1 MKGDLSL
8 EWSGVGG
15 AVMCCFKRGMKK
27 QFLTWWCWCWCFL
40 CAMDGLNVGSLDKV
54 KAGQDTGAG
63 DTAENVGAVTLE
75 EGGDALILHDL
86 STGIECRFVVD
97 A

>member
-27 QFLTWWCWCWCFL
+27 QFLTWWCCWCFL
-40 CAMDGLNVGSLDKV
+40 CAMDGLNVRRLDKV

-75 EGGDALILHDL
+75 EGGDALVLHDL